1 MVQLVQSQTN
11 SIDEEELASTVRLM
25 RLAVVPGGRPV
36 EEQSGNEG
44 RAQRVFVFFE

>member
-25 RLAVVPGGRPV
+25 RLAVVPRGRAV

-44 RAQRVFVFFE
+44 RAQRVFASF